1 MSEAREITCQARD
14 GVGWIVLDR
23 PKALNALTSAM
34 VAEHAAILSAWAED
48 ETVRA
53 VVIRSAG
60 GRAFCAGGDV
70 VKLHGSRARIHDYA
84 YPYYAIEYGAN
95 VRLFRFPKPYVAL
108 LDGITMGAGMGL
120 AIHGSHRVVSEN
132 ALLAMP
138 ETGIGLFPD
147 VGASHFLPRCPGH
160 VGMYLGLT
168 GARIGAA
175 DALWAGLADY
185 FVPAERFSRVEAALA
200 AVGLADDARAALD
213 EVLARFAGEAGPVPF
228 EARREAIDRCF
239 GADSV
244 EAIVAALEA
253 EGGEWARETL
263 AVLAAKSPTS
273 LKITYRQLS
282 QGAGLDFEACMDM
295 EYRLA
300 CHCLARHDLY
310 EGIRA
315 AIIDKDR
322 APKWQPATLAEVS
335 EALVDAH
342 FAPIDSGHELAGD

>member
-1 MSEAREITCQARD
+1 MNEAREISCRLRD

-23 PKALNALTSAM
+23 PKALNALNHAM
-34 VAEHAAILSAWAED
+34 IAGHADALAAWAGD
-48 ETVRA
+48 ESVRA

-70 VKLHGSRARIHDYA
+70 VNLYRNRNRVLDYA

-95 VRLFRFPKPYVAL
+95 VCLYRFPKPYVAL
-108 LDGITMGAGMGL
+108 LDGIAMGAGMGL
-120 AIHGSHRVVSEN
+120 AIHGSHRAVSEN

-175 DALWAGLADY
+175 DALYTGLATH
-185 FVPAERFSRVEAALA
+185 FVPAERFAPLEAALA
-200 AVGLADDARAALD
+200 GIGRAEDTRAAVD
-213 EVLARFAGEAGPVPF
+213 AVLAGFAGEAGPAPLEV
-228 EARREAIDRCF
+228 RRETIDNCF
-239 GADSV
+239 GSDTV
-244 EAIVAALEA
+244 EKIVAALEA
-253 EGGEWARETL
+253 DGGAWADATL

-273 LKITYRQLS
+273 LKIAHRQLKL
-282 QGAGLDFEACMDM
+282 GAALDFEACMAM

-315 AIIDKDR
+315 AVIDKDR
-322 APKWQPATLAEVS
+322 APKWQPATLAEVGDDLI
-335 EALVDAH
+335 EAH
-342 FAPIDSGHELAGD
+342 FAPVDGGYELAID